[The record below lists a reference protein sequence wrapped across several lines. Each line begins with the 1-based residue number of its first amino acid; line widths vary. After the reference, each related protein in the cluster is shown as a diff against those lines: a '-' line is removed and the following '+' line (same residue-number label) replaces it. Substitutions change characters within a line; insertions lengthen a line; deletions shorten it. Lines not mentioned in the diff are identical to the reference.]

1 MKKQDISWVCACPY
15 LHYDNKWL
23 IGWHASSDNNNNNN
37 NNNNRSSMEAVKEN
51 MQHKWTLTQF
61 CRLRAVKHNWL

>member
-37 NNNNRSSMEAVKEN
+37 NNNNN
-51 MQHKWTLTQF
+51 KWTLTQF